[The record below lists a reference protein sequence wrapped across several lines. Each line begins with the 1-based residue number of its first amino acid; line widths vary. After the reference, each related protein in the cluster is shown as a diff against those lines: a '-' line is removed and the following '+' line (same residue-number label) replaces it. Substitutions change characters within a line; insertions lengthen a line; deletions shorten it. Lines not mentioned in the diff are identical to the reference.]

1 VFESAAEQYIHVAR
15 RQLAR
20 ESVFIKKESVNVLLM
35 NPVGGGTTEVNEAL
49 LDRTAVISVPEPS
62 IDDLSLLFNS
72 DVVEETEF
80 EDLSVLNPLEIKKL
94 TRDQK
99 SMVIDFFKPFKLS
112 IRQFKEIFWFLEN
125 SPFPAQRLA
134 DFIKNRVDLNIIQSK
149 QFSMIQI
156 EKTEIPELI
165 RYLDYPMF

>member
-1 VFESAAEQYIHVAR
+1 
-15 RQLAR
+15 
-20 ESVFIKKESVNVLLM
+20 M
-35 NPVGGGTTEVNEAL
+35 NPAGGGLTEVNGAL

-94 TRDQK
+94 TKDQK
-99 SMVIDFFKPFKLS
+99 RMVIDFFKPFKLS

-134 DFIKNRVDLNIIQSK
+134 DCIKNRVDLNIIQSK
-149 QFSMIQI
+149 RFSMIQI